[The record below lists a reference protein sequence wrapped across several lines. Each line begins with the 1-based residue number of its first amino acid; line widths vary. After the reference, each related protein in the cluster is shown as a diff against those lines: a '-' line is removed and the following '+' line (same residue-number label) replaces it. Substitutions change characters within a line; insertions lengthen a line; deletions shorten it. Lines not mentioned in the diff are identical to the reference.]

1 MAWAILVLP
10 LLIVS
15 VIAAVI
21 GPKQWAK
28 YQEERRRRAE
38 ELSDARL
45 QAIIQQELRRRNRP
59 PPVGSQREGLVTG
72 IPNPTQPAISREHD
86 SSQ

>member
-10 LLIVS
+10 LLIV
-15 VIAAVI
+15 VTIAAII

-45 QAIIQQELRRRNRP
+45 QAIIQQELRRRHRP
-59 PPVGSQREGLVTG
+59 PQSE
-72 IPNPTQPAISREHD
+72 PNGKT
-86 SSQ
+86 

>member
-59 PPVGSQREGLVTG
+59 PQSD
-72 IPNPTQPAISREHD
+72 PNGKA
-86 SSQ
+86 

>member
-15 VIAAVI
+15 VIAAII

-59 PPVGSQREGLVTG
+59 PRSD
-72 IPNPTQPAISREHD
+72 PNGKT
-86 SSQ
+86 

>member
-10 LLIVS
+10 LLIV
-15 VIAAVI
+15 VTIAAII

-38 ELSDARL
+38 QLSDARL
-45 QAIIQQELRRRNRP
+45 QAIIEQELRRRYRP
-59 PPVGSQREGLVTG
+59 PQSDLNNKT
-72 IPNPTQPAISREHD
+72 
-86 SSQ
+86 